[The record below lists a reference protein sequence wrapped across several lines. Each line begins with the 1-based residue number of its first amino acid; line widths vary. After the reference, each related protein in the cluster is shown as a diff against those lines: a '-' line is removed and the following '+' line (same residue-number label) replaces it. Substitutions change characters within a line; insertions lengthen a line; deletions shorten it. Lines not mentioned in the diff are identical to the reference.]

1 MKAAPRRR
9 RRSAFFGRVCRFG
22 LWVGVP
28 VLLAGGLCGAV
39 LLSRSP
45 LGQAALQY
53 TADRMLD
60 GSARLGLV
68 VGDIKVEGRETTDR
82 ETILTAL
89 GAAPGTPILAM
100 SPKRAKEQLETLPW
114 VRSAVVERRL
124 PDTLYVRLV
133 GQDRSLWR
141 HGGKLE
147 LMIDRE
153 GAVIPVAIS
162 TVLPSC
168 RWSSARSAASHAAD
182 LLSICWRPSRSRL
195 AGQRRD
201 RVGDRRWNLRIDNAI
216 DVLLRATRRQ
226 RVDATRPTGAVER
239 YPETRRAGRRCAPPD
254 RLVLRVNR
262 RCRKSA
268 DIKRDAHRREYMT
281 ATDEAPPRKRRRDRG
296 DRNGGQAKP
305 APAGESGRGAGA

>member
-28 VLLAGGLCGAV
+28 VLLAGGLYGAV

-60 GSARLGLV
+60 GTARLGLV
-68 VGDIKVEGRETTDR
+68 VADIKVEGRETTDR

-89 GAAPGTPILAM
+89 GAGPGTPILAM
-100 SPKRAKEQLETLPW
+100 SPRRAKEQLETLPW

-133 GQDRSLWR
+133 ERKPLALWQ

-147 LMIDRE
+147 LIDHE
-153 GAVIPVAIS
+153 GAVIPVARLDRFAK
-162 TVLPSC
+162 LPMVVGE
-168 RWSSARSAASHAAD
+168 SAASRAAD
-182 LLSICWRPSRSRL
+182 LLDMLATEPDLASRVS
-195 AGQRRD
+195 AAI

-216 DVLLRATRRQ
+216 DVLLPGDAAANAWTQLARLERSSAILKRDVQ
-226 RVDATRPTGAVER
+226 VVDVRL
-239 YPETRRAGRRCAPPD
+239 PD
-254 RLVLRVNR
+254 RLVLRVNQEVP
-262 RCRKSA
+262 K
-268 DIKRDAHRREYMT
+268 
-281 ATDEAPPRKRRRDRG
+281 EAPTSKKGRPP
-296 DRNGGQAKP
+296 AKNT
-305 APAGESGRGAGA
+305 